1 MKLGRISV
9 ATVAALAAI
18 GLAACGSGTP
28 AGSGGAGG
36 ATGGGG
42 GGEAVK
48 VGIKFDQPGMGLKE
62 GSTYSGFD
70 VDLANYIAKELN
82 YTPTFVEAV
91 SSQRETLLKTGQVK
105 YIVGTY
111 SITDA
116 RKKDVD
122 FAGPYFIAGQD
133 LLIRSDDTSI
143 TGPDSLAG
151 KKLCS
156 VKGSTSAAKV
166 KDKFPGVQLQ
176 EYDTYSKCVEALNAK
191 VVDALTTDN
200 TILAGYASQAAYKG
214 KLKLVG
220 KTFSEEKYGIGLK
233 KGDTA
238 LCTKITDALK
248 KMIADG
254 SWQKF
259 VETNLGPAGF
269 KPGAGNPPTPE
280 ACS

>member
-1 MKLGRISV
+1 MTLRRTTMA
-9 ATVAALAAI
+9 ATALAATLA
-18 GLAACGSGTP
+18 LAACGGSSSSGSGS
-28 AGSGGAGG
+28 GSGGAF
-36 ATGGGG
+36 
-42 GGEAVK
+42 K

-62 GSTYSGFD
+62 GAKYTGFD
-70 VDLANYIAKELN
+70 VDVAKYVAKQLGHQESDVQ
-82 YTPTFVEAV
+82 FVEAPTP
-91 SSQRETLLKTGQVK
+91 QRETLISTGQVN

-111 SITDA
+111 SITPE
-116 RKKDVD
+116 RKQKVS

-133 LLIRSDDTSI
+133 LLVRSDETAI
-143 TGPDSLAG
+143 TGPETLTG

-220 KTFSEEKYGIGLK
+220 KTFSEEKYGVGLK

-254 SWQKF
+254 SWEKAVQA
-259 VETNLGPAGF
+259 NLGPAGF

-280 ACS
+280 PCS